1 MRYVARRG
9 SDNLLSSA
17 PLKKGGI
24 RVRRTVLLLTSMLLA
39 VLLASGAALAVTSSS
54 EKPYGHR
61 FEPEWMDEPI
71 VPQEEGQLQALARH
85 WDSVTVN
92 GYQETLRYYNPE
104 RVYPKIVG
112 HAAQAWNALDGRFN
126 GWGVRLIEVRGNDNP
141 TVIID
146 GIRDCRDRSW
156 LGFAEYRGDR
166 HADRLGVNTCA
177 LNRASTKLRKHVLT
191 HEMGHH
197 LGSGHQPRRF
207 CRKSIMLAFVPCGRE
222 RIVLTKPGPRDVR
235 WYRDRWVR

>member
-1 MRYVARRG
+1 
-9 SDNLLSSA
+9 
-17 PLKKGGI
+17 
-24 RVRRTVLLLTSMLLA
+24 VRRIVVVLATVATGL
-39 VLLASGAALAVTSSS
+39 LLASGVALAVASSS

-71 VPQEEGQLQALARH
+71 IPQEEGQLQALARH

-92 GYQETLRYYNPE
+92 GDQETLRYYNPE
-104 RVYPKIVG
+104 RVYPRIVG
-112 HAAQAWNALDGRFN
+112 HAARAWNALDGRFD
-126 GWGVRLIEVRGNDNP
+126 GRGVRLIEVRGNDNP

-156 LGFAEYRGDR
+156 LGFAEYRGER
-166 HADRLGVNTCA
+166 AADRLGVNTCA